1 MVITPENIGRRLRFA
16 RESRQITQEA
26 ASTVLGL
33 QRSAIS
39 LMESGQRQV
48 STLELT
54 RLADLYGQPVEW
66 FVNPNIPVKPEDPV
80 VALFRA
86 APGLQGEIVQKQ
98 ASHCLRLL
106 REGALLRRLIGRKA
120 VVSLPRYDLSS
131 PRSVGQAIDQGQL
144 VAEQERRRLG
154 LGKAP
159 VREVPE
165 MLAHQNIWTA
175 ALSLP
180 DEISGLFLS
189 SPDFGVAI
197 LANLTQAPVRRRFS
211 YAHEHGHALMDRD
224 ELATVTSTHNAK
236 TRTEQRANAFAAAFL
251 MPEEGVRDFLYNL
264 GKGRGTRREEAAMD
278 AVTEEGIRGALRNP
292 ARSQYV
298 TYVDVALLARHF
310 GVSYAAAVWRLRG
323 LNFASADQTQ
333 TLLDQTHDAN
343 RYLWAIKAFS
353 HAGFKPTGAGVDASK
368 GESPA
373 EAHRDSELN
382 WQVLSLAMEARW
394 RGEISQGR
402 LLEVGRL
409 LDIEDETILD
419 LVN

>member
-1 MVITPENIGRRLRFA
+1 MVIKPEDIGRRLRFA

-26 ASTVLGL
+26 VSAVLGL

-66 FVNPNIPVKPEDPV
+66 FVNPNSPVKREDPV

-86 APGLQGEIVQKQ
+86 APGLQGKTVQKQ

-106 REGALLRRLIGRKA
+106 REGAALRRLIGRNA
-120 VVSLPRYDLSS
+120 SVSLPRYDLPP

-175 ALSLP
+175 ALDLP

-189 SPDFGVAI
+189 SPDFGMAI

-224 ELATVTSTHNAK
+224 EPATVTSTHNAK
-236 TRTEQRANAFAAAFL
+236 TRPEQRANAFAAAFL
-251 MPEEGVRDFLYNL
+251 MPEEGVRDFLHNL
-264 GKGRGTRREEAAMD
+264 GKGRGTRREEAAVD

-292 ARSQYV
+292 ARSQHV

-323 LNFASADQTQ
+323 LNFASAAQTH
-333 TLLDQTHDAN
+333 TLLDQTDDAN
-343 RYLWAIKAFS
+343 RYLRAVKAFS
-353 HAGFKPTGAGVDASK
+353 DTGFEPAGSGGGAVE
-368 GESPA
+368 GEAPA
-373 EAHRDSELN
+373 EAHRDPELD
-382 WQVLSLAMEARW
+382 WQVLSLAMEAWW
-394 RGEISQGR
+394 REEISQSK

-419 LVN
+419 LAD

>member
-165 MLAHQNIWTA
+165 LLAHQNIWTA

-189 SPDFGVAI
+189 SPDFGMAI

-224 ELATVTSTHNAK
+224 EFATVTSTHNAK

-264 GKGRGTRREEAAMD
+264 GKGKGTRREEATMD

-310 GVSYAAAVWRLRG
+310 GVSYTAAVWRLRG

>member
-1 MVITPENIGRRLRFA
+1 MVITPENIGQRLRFA

-54 RLADLYGQPVEW
+54 RLADLYGQSVEW

-189 SPDFGVAI
+189 SPDFGMAI

-224 ELATVTSTHNAK
+224 EFATVTSTHNAK

-368 GESPA
+368 GEFPA

>member
-1 MVITPENIGRRLRFA
+1 MVIKPEDIGRRLRFA
-16 RESRQITQEA
+16 RESRRITQEA
-26 ASTVLGL
+26 VSAVLGL

-66 FVNPNIPVKPEDPV
+66 FVNPNIPVKREDPV
-80 VALFRA
+80 VGLFRA
-86 APGLQGEIVQKQ
+86 APGLQGKIVQKQ

-106 REGALLRRLIGRKA
+106 REGAALRRLIGRKA
-120 VVSLPRYDLSS
+120 SISLPRYDLPP

-159 VREVPE
+159 VREIPE

-175 ALSLP
+175 ALDLP

-189 SPDFGVAI
+189 SPDFGMAI

-224 ELATVTSTHNAK
+224 EPATVTSTHNAK
-236 TRTEQRANAFAAAFL
+236 TRPEQRANAFAAAFL

-264 GKGRGTRREEAAMD
+264 GKGRGTRREEAAVD

-292 ARSQYV
+292 ARSQHV

-333 TLLDQTHDAN
+333 TLLDQTDDAN
-343 RYLWAIKAFS
+343 RYLRAVKAFS
-353 HAGFKPTGAGVDASK
+353 DTGFEPAGSSGGTVE
-368 GESPA
+368 GEAPA
-373 EAHRDSELN
+373 EAHQDTELN

-394 RGEISQGR
+394 RGEISQGK

-419 LVN
+419 LSD